1 MATALICCAPAPSV
15 ILQGEADDVVPAS
28 QSQLFYDRLTA
39 GGVPAR
45 LVMAKNANHNF
56 APTGGAI
63 SPSRAELTR
72 LTADFMEQHLR

>member
-1 MATALICCAPAPSV
+1 MICCAPVSSV

-28 QSQLFYDRLTA
+28 QSQLFYDRLMA

-63 SPSRAELTR
+63 SPSRAELSR
-72 LTADFMEQHLR
+72 LTADFLGQYLR